1 MKLYSLLL
9 LGAVLPM
16 RVEAQ
21 AVAPKE
27 PTNVDVWLSA
37 GVGSGAIDGEQG
49 LASSLALWVS
59 GRHVLV
65 GLRSGGIGHF
75 PNDGG
80 STTNGNDVAL
90 LAGFERYR
98 PLTPGGGSVA
108 A

>member
-9 LGAVLPM
+9 LGAVLST

-37 GVGSGAIDGEQG
+37 GVGSGAIDGKQG